1 VARRRARQRWGAAP
15 AGRTAVTARYPLGR
29 HGSLGAED
37 PSQLLRLQLFRRQHP
52 DVIIGDGGFGT
63 IQARIPEF
71 NGEMVV
77 TRYRL
82 DELLDKLDELT
93 TGLQDQPGNG

>member
-1 VARRRARQRWGAAP
+1 
-15 AGRTAVTARYPLGR
+15 VTARYPLGR
-29 HGSLGAED
+29 HGSLGTED
-37 PSQLLRLQLFRRQHP
+37 PGQLLRLQLFRQQHP

-82 DELLDKLDELT
+82 DDLLDKLDELT
-93 TGLQDQPGNG
+93 SGQPERSADEPAFRRPDTTTGT

>member
-1 VARRRARQRWGAAP
+1 MTAWQPLVRR
-15 AGRTAVTARYPLGR
+15 V
-29 HGSLGAED
+29 SLRAED
-37 PSQLLRLQLFRRQHP
+37 LSQLLRLQLFRQQHP

-63 IQARIPEF
+63 IQARIPEPS
-71 NGEMVV
+71 GEMVV

-93 TGLQDQPGNG
+93 DGQQHGPDSPG